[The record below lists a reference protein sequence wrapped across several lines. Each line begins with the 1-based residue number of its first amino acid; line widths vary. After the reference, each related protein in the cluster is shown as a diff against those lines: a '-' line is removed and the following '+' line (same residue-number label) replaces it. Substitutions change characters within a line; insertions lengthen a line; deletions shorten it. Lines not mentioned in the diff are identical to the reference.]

1 MFNYINKLLKKIK
14 PVHYLLAAIGILF
27 LVNSQYLA
35 YPDEFVNILGGKFIL
50 EGKVPYREFFDHHL
64 PGAWYLS
71 ALILLFSF
79 GSFVKFRFLWGLLS
93 FIALYFVGK
102 FVEKRNKDIYPFFLG
117 FFLLYPMITMY
128 YWTHLFIADG
138 IAFLFFSSLFWMLFS
153 ESYQEKHSI
162 KTLIFLSLCNAA
174 FIFSSLTYI
183 YIALLFYGWIGVLL
197 LKSFTNRTHGENP
210 WRDLLRFTIISAAP
224 FLLYAIYLFI
234 SNSWKEFYISNFVYN
249 TTLYMHVDNYTM
261 GRYFN
266 PIKFALTIIYNF
278 FTTYIQLL
286 VRIKE
291 FNLYFPVDLVLAL
304 STFLL
309 FVFLL
314 IEKPLIG
321 VIYFFILSFSA
332 PRSNLMKIGETDYQS
347 GLFIAIGSISF
358 FLLLWRYKHIKFS
371 FEPFELVRKFLVA
384 LVVLYGIFAGIFLLE
399 NTYNK
404 FYLRHTQKMPSI
416 YDHAPT
422 GFFINDV
429 VKDGEYYWIGPY
441 EPHQEFFVKGAKL
454 PGKFP
459 TLLPQFRESEY
470 FSSEFI
476 KQFETHPPKVIMYK
490 HEASIFGT
498 PAMEFG
504 AFFVD
509 WMKDKYIALEM
520 IPGLT
525 VLKSPET
532 FNMRTD
538 VYILIKDKDE
548 LLKRLAETGYIT
560 Y

>member
-1 MFNYINKLLKKIK
+1 MFHYINNLLKKIK
-14 PVHYLLAAIGILF
+14 PVHYLLAVIGIIF
-27 LVNSQYLA
+27 LVNSQYVA

-50 EGKVPYREFFDHHL
+50 EGKVPYKDFFDHHL

-71 ALILLFSF
+71 ALLLLFSF
-79 GSFVKFRFLWGLLS
+79 GSFIKFRYLWAIAT
-93 FIALYFVGK
+93 FIILFFVGK
-102 FVEKRNKDIYPFFLG
+102 FVERRNKDIYPFFLG
-117 FFLLYPMITMY
+117 FFLLYPIITMY

-138 IAFLFFSSLFWMLFS
+138 IAFLFFSALFWMLFS
-153 ESYQEKHSI
+153 ESYQAKHSI
-162 KTLIFLSLCNAA
+162 HTLTILSLCTTA
-174 FIFSSLTYI
+174 FAFSSLTYI
-183 YIALLFYGWIGVLL
+183 YIALLFYAWIGIFLFNTL
-197 LKSFTNRTHGENP
+197 SKPLRGENVVKQLFQF
-210 WRDLLRFTIISAAP
+210 LLISAAP
-224 FLLYAIYLFI
+224 YILYGLYLFL
-234 SNSWKEFYISNFVYN
+234 SNSWKEFYISNVVYN
-249 TTLYMHVDNYTM
+249 TTLYMRVPNYTP
-261 GRYFN
+261 GRFFN
-266 PIKFALTIIYNF
+266 PIKFALTVIFNF
-278 FTTYIQLL
+278 YDTYIQLL

-309 FVFLL
+309 FVFLMV
-314 IEKPLIG
+314 EKPLIG
-321 VIYFFILSFSA
+321 VLYFLILSFSA

-347 GLFIAIGSISF
+347 GLFIALGSISF

-371 FEPFELVRKFLVA
+371 FEPLEAVRKFLVA
-384 LVVLYGIFAGIFLLE
+384 LVVLYGIFAGIFLVQ

-422 GFFINDV
+422 GFFINEV
-429 VKDGEYYWIGPY
+429 VKKGEYYWVGPY
-441 EPHQEFFVKGAKL
+441 EPQEEFFVKNAKL

-459 TLLPQFRESEY
+459 TLLPQFRESSY

-476 KQFETHPPKVIMYK
+476 KQFEKNPPKLIIYK

-504 AFFVD
+504 KFFTD
-509 WMKDKYIALEM
+509 WMASRYVSLEK
-520 IPGLT
+520 IKGLT

-532 FNMRTD
+532 FTMRTD
-538 VYILIKDKDE
+538 VYILISEKDG
-548 LLKRLAETGYIT
+548 LLKRLAARGYIK

>member
-1 MFNYINKLLKKIK
+1 MFHYINKLLKKIK
-14 PVHYLLAAIGILF
+14 PIHYLLALIGIIF
-27 LVNSQYLA
+27 LVNSQYVA

-50 EGKVPYREFFDHHL
+50 EGKVPYRQFFDHHL

-71 ALILLFSF
+71 ALMLLFSF
-79 GSFVKFRFLWGLLS
+79 GSFIKFRYIWAIVQFVVLLLVRR
-93 FIALYFVGK
+93 FIN
-102 FVEKRNKDIYPFFLG
+102 KRNKELTPLFTIFFLV
-117 FFLLYPMITMY
+117 YPMITMY

-138 IAFLFFSSLFWMLFS
+138 IAFLFFSALFWMLFV
-153 ESYQEKHSI
+153 ESYQTKSTL
-162 KTLIFLSLCNAA
+162 KTIIFLSICNTA
-174 FIFSSLTYI
+174 FVFSSLTYI
-183 YIALLFYGWIGVLL
+183 YIALLFFAWIFILFL
-197 LKSFTNRTHGENP
+197 RLKPKLKDYLILFG
-210 WRDLLRFTIISAAP
+210 ISAIP
-224 FLLYAIYLFI
+224 YVLYGFYLLI

-249 TTLYMHVDNYTM
+249 TTLYMSVPNYTP
-261 GRYFN
+261 GHFFN
-266 PIKFALTIIYNF
+266 PFKFALTIIFNF
-278 FTTYIQLL
+278 FNTYIPLL

-309 FVFLL
+309 FIYLL
-314 IEKPLIG
+314 KELPLIG
-321 VIYFFILSFSA
+321 VLYFLVLSFSA

-347 GLFIAIGSISF
+347 GLFIALGTISF
-358 FLLLWRYKHIKFS
+358 FLLLWRYKQLKFA
-371 FEPFELVRKFLVA
+371 FEPLEIIRKFLIA
-384 LVVLYGIFAGIFLLE
+384 MVVLYGVFAGIFLLQ

-404 FYLRHTQKMPSI
+404 YYLRYTQKMPSI

-422 GFFINDV
+422 GFFINEILG
-429 VKDGEYYWIGPY
+429 KDDYYWVGPY
-441 EPHQEFFVKGAKL
+441 EPNEEFFVKAAKL

-476 KQFETHPPKVIMYK
+476 KQFEANPPKIIIYK

-498 PAMEFG
+498 PALEFG
-504 AFFVD
+504 KFFTD
-509 WMKDKYIALEM
+509 WMENKYISLEH
-520 IPGLT
+520 IKGRGLV

-538 VYILIKDKDE
+538 VYLSKDYEKEIL
-548 LLKRLAETGYIT
+548 LHLKEKGYIT

>member
-1 MFNYINKLLKKIK
+1 MFHYISKLLKKIK
-14 PVHYLLAAIGILF
+14 PIHYLLASIALVF

-50 EGKVPYREFFDHHL
+50 EGKIPYKQFFDHHL

-79 GSFVKFRFLWGLLS
+79 GSFVRFRFIWAVIQFVTL
-93 FIALYFVGK
+93 FFVGRFIQRK
-102 FVEKRNKDIYPFFLG
+102 SKELFPFYIGYFLIYPF
-117 FFLLYPMITMY
+117 MTMY

-138 IAFLFFSSLFWMLFS
+138 IAFLFFSALFWMLFAQ
-153 ESYQEKHSI
+153 SYQKETKLQ
-162 KTLIFLSLCNAA
+162 TVIFFSLVN
-174 FIFSSLTYI
+174 FLFVFSSLTYI
-183 YIALLFYGWIGVLL
+183 YIALLFYAWIIVLL
-197 LKSFTNRTHGENP
+197 FRSKPKWGEII
-210 WRDLLRFTIISAAP
+210 RFCLISAAP
-224 FLLYAIYLFI
+224 YVLYGLYLLI

-249 TTLYMHVDNYTM
+249 TTLYIDIPNYKM
-261 GRYFN
+261 GHFFN
-266 PIKFALTIIYNF
+266 PFKFTLTIIYNF
-278 FTTYIQLL
+278 FNTYIQLL

-309 FVFLL
+309 LIVLL
-314 IEKPLIG
+314 KELPLIG
-321 VIYFFILSFSA
+321 VLYFFILSFSA

-347 GLFIAIGSISF
+347 GLFIALGTISF
-358 FLLLWRYKHIKFS
+358 FLLLWRYKYIKFE
-371 FEPFELVRKFLVA
+371 FEPLEYIKKFLVA
-384 LVVLYGIFAGIFLLE
+384 MVVLYGIFSSIFLIE

-404 FYLRHTQKMPSI
+404 FYLRYTQQMPSV

-422 GFFINDV
+422 AFFINEVLGRGD
-429 VKDGEYYWIGPY
+429 YYWIGPY
-441 EPHQEFFVKGAKL
+441 EPNEEFFVKGPQL

-459 TLLPQFRESEY
+459 TLLPQFKKSEY

-476 KQFETHPPKVIMYK
+476 KQFETHNPKLIIYK

-498 PAMEFG
+498 PALEFG
-504 AFFVD
+504 KFFTD
-509 WMKDKYIALEM
+509 WMENKYVSLEH
-520 IPGLT
+520 IKGIE

-532 FNMRTD
+532 FTMRTD
-538 VYILIKDKDE
+538 VY
-548 LLKRLAETGYIT
+548 LLKSEKDSILSKLKETGYIK

>member
-1 MFNYINKLLKKIK
+1 MFHYINKLLKKIK
-14 PVHYLLAAIGILF
+14 PLHYLFAAIAILF

-50 EGKVPYREFFDHHL
+50 EGKVPYRDFFDHHL

-71 ALILLFSF
+71 AFLLLFSF
-79 GSFVKFRFLWGLLS
+79 GSFVKFRFFWGLLS
-93 FIALYFVGK
+93 YVILFFVGK
-102 FVEKRNKDIYPFFLG
+102 FVEKRNKDLYPFFLG
-117 FFLLYPMITMY
+117 FFFLYPIITMY

-138 IAFLFFSSLFWMLFS
+138 IAFLFFSALFWMLFA
-153 ESYQEKHSI
+153 ESYAEKHSI
-162 KTLIFLSLCNAA
+162 KTLTYLSLINAA
-174 FIFSSLTYI
+174 FIMCSLTYI
-183 YIALLFYGWIGVLL
+183 YIAILFYAWIALFLFRTLAKAEKPVGAFFRFVL
-197 LKSFTNRTHGENP
+197 
-210 WRDLLRFTIISAAP
+210 ISAAP
-224 FLLYAIYLFI
+224 YLLYALYLFI
-234 SNSWKEFYISNFVYN
+234 SNSWREFYISNVVYN
-249 TTLYMHVDNYTM
+249 TTLYMRVPNYTP
-261 GRYFN
+261 GRFFN
-266 PIKFALTIIYNF
+266 PIKFALTVIYNF
-278 FTTYIQLL
+278 YDTYIQLL

-309 FVFLL
+309 FVFLMV
-314 IEKPLIG
+314 EKPLIG
-321 VIYFFILSFSA
+321 LMYFMILSFSA

-371 FEPFELVRKFLVA
+371 FEPFEYVRKFLTA
-384 LVVLYGIFAGIFLLE
+384 LVVLYGIFAGIFLVQ

-429 VKDGEYYWIGPY
+429 VRDGEYYWIGPY

-476 KQFETHPPKVIMYK
+476 KQFESHPPKVIMYK

-509 WMKDKYIALEM
+509 WMKGKYVALETV
-520 IPGLT
+520 PGLT

-532 FNMRTD
+532 FTLRTD
-538 VYILIKDKDE
+538 VYILISEKEE
-548 LLKRLAETGYIT
+548 LLKRLIDKGYIEIK
-560 Y
+560 

>member
-1 MFNYINKLLKKIK
+1 MFHYINKLLKSIK
-14 PVHYLLAAIGILF
+14 PIHYLLAFIALIF
-27 LVNSQYLA
+27 LINSQYVA

-50 EGKVPYREFFDHHL
+50 EGKVPYKDFFDHHL

-71 ALILLFSF
+71 ALLLMFSF
-79 GSFVKFRFLWGLLS
+79 KSFVTFRFLWA
-93 FIALYFVGK
+93 ALQFAVLFFVGK
-102 FVEKRNKDIYPFFLG
+102 FVYKRSKEMYSYFLG
-117 FFLLYPMITMY
+117 FFLLYPFVTMY

-138 IAFLFFSSLFWMLFS
+138 IAFLFFSSIFWMLMSVSYGEEKVQFS
-153 ESYQEKHSI
+153 TI
-162 KTLIFLSLCNAA
+162 LLLSLANCI
-174 FIFSSLTYI
+174 FVFSSLTYI
-183 YIALLFYGWIGVLL
+183 YIALLFYAWIVVLL
-197 LKSFTNRTHGENP
+197 FKSKPSWAQYIKFC
-210 WRDLLRFTIISAAP
+210 LLSATP
-224 FLLYAIYLFI
+224 YFLYGLYLLL

-249 TTLYMHVDNYTM
+249 TTLYISIPNYTP
-261 GRYFN
+261 GHFFN

-278 FTTYIQLL
+278 FDTYIQLL

-309 FVFLL
+309 LITLL
-314 IEKPLIG
+314 KELPLIG
-321 VIYFFILSFSA
+321 VLYFFILSFSA

-347 GLFIAIGSISF
+347 GLFIAIGTISF

-371 FEPFELVRKFLVA
+371 FEPLEYVKKFLVA
-384 LVVLYGIFAGIFLLE
+384 MVVLYGVFASIFLIE

-404 FYLRHTQKMPSI
+404 FYLRYTQKMPSV
-416 YDHAPT
+416 YNHAPT
-422 GFFINDV
+422 ALFINEILGKGD
-429 VKDGEYYWIGPY
+429 YYWIGPY
-441 EPHQEFFVKGAKL
+441 EPNEEFFVKQAHL

-476 KQFETHPPKVIMYK
+476 KQFETHPPKIIMYK

-504 AFFVD
+504 KFFID
-509 WMKDKYIALEM
+509 WMEDKYISIEN
-520 IPGLT
+520 IKGVT

-532 FNMRTD
+532 FTMKSD
-538 VYILIKDKDE
+538 IY
-548 LLKRLAETGYIT
+548 LLKSEKDTLMKKMKEMGYIT

>member
-1 MFNYINKLLKKIK
+1 MFHYINKLFKKIK
-14 PVHYLLAAIGILF
+14 PIHYLLAAIALIF
-27 LVNSQYLA
+27 FVNSQYMA

-50 EGKVPYREFFDHHL
+50 EGKVPYRDFFDHHL

-71 ALILLFSF
+71 ALLLLFSF
-79 GSFVKFRFLWGLLS
+79 GSFIKFRFFWGLLS
-93 FIALYFVGK
+93 YVVLFFVGK
-102 FVEKRNKDIYPFFLG
+102 FVEKRNKDLYPFFLG
-117 FFLLYPMITMY
+117 FFFFYPIITMY

-138 IAFLFFSSLFWMLFS
+138 IAFLFFSALFWMLFA
-153 ESYQEKHSI
+153 ESYEEKHSI
-162 KTLIFLSLCNAA
+162 RTLTLLSLGNAA
-174 FIFSSLTYI
+174 FILCSLTYV
-183 YIALLFYGWIGVLL
+183 YIAILFYVWIAIFLF
-197 LKSFTNRTHGENP
+197 KSLAKTEKPVGAFF
-210 WRDLLRFTIISAAP
+210 RFALISAAP
-224 FLLYAIYLFI
+224 YLLYALYLFV
-234 SNSWKEFYISNFVYN
+234 SNSWREFYISNVVYN
-249 TTLYMHVDNYTM
+249 TTLYMRIPNYTP
-261 GRYFN
+261 GRFFN
-266 PIKFALTIIYNF
+266 PIKFALTVIYNF
-278 FTTYIQLL
+278 YDTYIQLL

-309 FVFLL
+309 FVFLMV
-314 IEKPLIG
+314 EKPLIG
-321 VIYFFILSFSA
+321 LVYFMILSFSA

-371 FEPFELVRKFLVA
+371 FEPLEYIRKFLVA
-384 LVVLYGIFAGIFLLE
+384 MVVLYGIFAGIFLIQ

-459 TLLPQFRESEY
+459 TLLPQFRESQY

-476 KQFETHPPKVIMYK
+476 KQFETNRPRIIMYK

-509 WMKDKYIALEM
+509 WMKGKYVALEM

-538 VYILIKDKDE
+538 IYVSLDSKEE
-548 LLKRLAETGYIT
+548 LLKRLIEKGYIEIR
-560 Y
+560 

>member
-1 MFNYINKLLKKIK
+1 MFHYINKLVKKI
-14 PVHYLLAAIGILF
+14 PPLYYLYAVIFLF
-27 LVNSQYLA
+27 FAVNSQYVA

-79 GSFVKFRFLWGLLS
+79 GSFVKFRLFWGVIQFVVL
-93 FIALYFVGK
+93 FFVGR
-102 FVEKRNKDIYPFFLG
+102 FIQKRNKEIMPFFLG
-117 FFLLYPMITMY
+117 FFLIYPTITMY

-138 IAFLFFSSLFWMLFS
+138 IAFLFFSSILWMLIV
-153 ESYQEKHSI
+153 ESYQKETKLRTAI
-162 KTLIFLSLCNAA
+162 RLSLVNFL

-183 YIALLFYGWIGVLL
+183 YIALLFYAWIVVLL
-197 LKSFTNRTHGENP
+197 LRTKQRWGSII
-210 WRDLLRFTIISAAP
+210 RFCLISATP
-224 FLLYAIYLFI
+224 YVVYGVYLFL
-234 SNSWKEFYISNFVYN
+234 SNSWREFYMSNIVYN
-249 TTLYMHVDNYTM
+249 TTLYMHVPNYTM

-266 PIKFALTIIYNF
+266 PIKFALTVIYNF
-278 FTTYIQLL
+278 YDTYIQLL

-314 IEKPLIG
+314 KELPLIG
-321 VIYFFILSFSA
+321 ILYFFVLSFSA

-347 GLFIAIGSISF
+347 GLFIAIGTLSF
-358 FLLLWRYKHIKFS
+358 FILLWRYKYIKFS
-371 FEPFELVRKFLVA
+371 FEPLETVRKFLVA
-384 LVVLYGIFAGIFLLE
+384 MVVLYGLFAGLFLVQ
-399 NTYNK
+399 NFYNK

-422 GFFINDV
+422 ALFINEVLEKGD
-429 VKDGEYYWIGPY
+429 YYWMGPY
-441 EPHQEFFVKGAKL
+441 EPQEEFFVRQARL

-470 FSSEFI
+470 FSSKFI
-476 KQFETHPPKVIMYK
+476 EQFEAHMPKIIMYK

-504 AFFVD
+504 KFFTD
-509 WMKDKYIALEM
+509 WMEGKYIALEH
-520 IPGLT
+520 IEGLT

-532 FNMRTD
+532 FTMRTD
-538 VYILIKDKDE
+538 VY
-548 LLKRLAETGYIT
+548 LLKSEKDTLLQRLMEKGYIN
-560 Y
+560 YSQ